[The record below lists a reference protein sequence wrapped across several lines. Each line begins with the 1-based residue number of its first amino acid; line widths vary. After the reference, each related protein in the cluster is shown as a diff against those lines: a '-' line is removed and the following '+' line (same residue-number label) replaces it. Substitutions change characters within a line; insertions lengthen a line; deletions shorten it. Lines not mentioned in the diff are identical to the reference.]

1 MKRINTKE
9 FVEYLEANNIKVY
22 KYKGGYY
29 KAFFGKAY
37 ITFDTTPTIGNILIN
52 GRFPDFSIL
61 KAIVER
67 FLEEK
72 KLPIYYDKSHGII
85 SITPFKTYTEEE
97 VLKCFE
103 EVFS

>member
-1 MKRINTKE
+1 MEKINTKE
-9 FVEYLEANNIKVY
+9 FVEYLEENKIRVY
-22 KYKGGYY
+22 KYRNGYY

-37 ITFDTTPTIGNILIN
+37 ITFDITPTISNVLIN
-52 GRFPDFSIL
+52 GKFPDFSIL

-72 KLPIYYDKSHGII
+72 KLPIYYDKAHGII
-85 SITPFKTYTEEE
+85 SIIPFKTYTEEE

-103 EVFS
+103 DAYG